1 MWKQQRTPIVL
12 LAMAAGL
19 AGGVYWLESRKA
31 QTGVT
36 GPVGSPSGSPSGS
49 SSLPIVNAS
58 EAEFEAI
65 GIKTLVQ
72 TIVLD
77 KTPAK
82 PDGSKGEW
90 MLRSPKPEG
99 AASEAA
105 VAYLT
110 SLLVGKSEPV
120 LTVTGSRKAEFGLD
134 QPLATIEMRLPNQ
147 QMQMLVLGKLNFN
160 RTGLYAVLNPPAD
173 PNASFPLMLVSPSFE
188 SAVSRSIAEWRKNPV
203 KPSPKPSGKPIP
215 QSPPQNSP
223 QSSPQSSPQTSEDG
237 AQ

>member
-1 MWKQQRTPIVL
+1 MWKRQRTPIVL

-36 GPVGSPSGSPSGS
+36 GPVAIPSGSP
-49 SSLPIVNAS
+49 SLPIVNAS
-58 EAEFEAI
+58 ETEFEAI
-65 GIKTLVQ
+65 AIKTLVQ

-82 PDGSKGEW
+82 PDRPKGEW

-99 AASEAA
+99 AASEAS

-120 LTVTGSRKAEFGLD
+120 LTVAGSRKAEFGLD

-147 QMQMLVLGKLNFN
+147 QMQVLVLGKLNFN
-160 RTGLYAVLNPPAD
+160 RTGLYAALNPPAD
-173 PNASFPLMLVSPSFE
+173 PNASVSVMLVSPSFE
-188 SAVSRSIAEWRKNPV
+188 SAVSRSIAEWRKTPV
-203 KPSPKPSGKPIP
+203 KPSPKPSAKPIP
-215 QSPPQNSP
+215 QSSPQNSP
-223 QSSPQSSPQTSEDG
+223 QNSPQTSEDG

>member
-1 MWKQQRTPIVL
+1 MWKRQRTPIVL
-12 LAMAAGL
+12 LALAAGL

-36 GPVGSPSGSPSGS
+36 GPVVIPSGS
-49 SSLPIVNAS
+49 SSLPIVKAS

-65 GIKTLVQ
+65 AVKTLVQ

-77 KTPAK
+77 KSPAK
-82 PDGSKGEW
+82 PGVPQGEW
-90 MLRSPKPEG
+90 MLRSPKPESP
-99 AASEAA
+99 ASEAS

-120 LTVTGSRKAEFGLD
+120 LTISGSRKAEFGLD

-147 QMQMLVLGKLNFN
+147 EMQMLVLGKLNFN

-173 PNASFPLMLVSPSFE
+173 PNASFPVMLVSPSFE
-188 SAVSRSIAEWRKNPV
+188 SAVSRSIAEWRKTPI

-215 QSPPQNSP
+215 QN
-223 QSSPQSSPQTSEDG
+223 SSPTTQDA